1 MEKECINDTRNGFV
15 VNVYA
20 GGNQIAATIN
30 NYGNAS
36 EKQEARCKKQES
48 GDDDGSMFNVHELLS
63 EREKCS
69 MFNAQRSILNALT
82 PYLSRAQ
89 AKGWLDDDLRP
100 TVSRA
105 KAALIA
111 DRIAECAGVRNKWK
125 TFETLWGMKNL
136 RADYNKALYQKQFY
150 EFDTELKSVIY

>member
-30 NYGNAS
+30 NYGKLNDNENEEVKVDVKVNV
-36 EKQEARCKKQES
+36 EKMS
-48 GDDDGSMFNVHELLS
+48 
-63 EREKCS
+63 
-69 MFNAQRSILNALT
+69 

-89 AKGWLDDDLRP
+89 AKGWLDDDMRP

-136 RADYNKALYQKQFY
+136 RADYNKALDQKQFY